1 MDALL
6 AVEGL
11 WAGYGH
17 SVVLRDVSLTVAPSE
32 VLAVLGANGAGKT
45 TLLRAVGGL
54 IPSRRGRVV
63 LDGAEITAASTVRRA
78 RLGIAHVPEGRAL
91 HPSMSVHEH
100 MVMGGITLPR
110 REANRRIVELE
121 ERFPLLRRR
130 RAGVHELSGGEQQI
144 LAIARALVAR
154 PRLLLLDEPSTGLA
168 PLIVRQ
174 VMTIVSDLR
183 SEGMAVVLVEQNV
196 SIAQTVADRA
206 VVLERGVVAASG
218 GADMLHSSEQLA
230 ALYLGGATEQ
240 AHATA

>member
-11 WAGYGH
+11 WAGYG
-17 SVVLRDVSLTVAPSE
+17 SSIVLRDVSLVVSPGE

-54 IPSRRGRVV
+54 IPVRSGRVV
-63 LDGAEITAASTVRRA
+63 LDGAPITTASTVRRA

-110 REANRRIVELE
+110 ADANRRIAELE
-121 ERFPLLRRR
+121 ERFPLLQRRR
-130 RAGVHELSGGEQQI
+130 TGVHELSGGEQQI

-174 VMTIVSDLR
+174 VMTIVDDLR
-183 SEGMAVVLVEQNV
+183 TEGMAVVLVEQNV

-206 VVLERGVVAASG
+206 VVLERGRVAAVG
-218 GADMLHSSEQLA
+218 GAELLQSSERLA

-240 AHATA
+240 VHASA